1 MGRGCLISSSTND
14 RRRYTFI
21 INLELQKIIK
31 EIQKNSV
38 ATDEGY
44 HPKLVLSECERGEI

>member
-21 INLELQKIIK
+21 INLELQKIIE

-44 HPKLVLSECERGEI
+44 HPKLVLSEGERGEI